1 MNEFTL
7 YFVEEIDKTIVYDFN
22 GIRSI
27 ASNYKKILNRVCEKE
42 LITLKGRIE
51 VIAKIVNRS
60 NNVPLYINDRLL
72 FFKIR
77 AINNIWINYFNILE
91 YQNKNG
97 KTILISKH
105 GETLLI
111 NEQMKYFKE
120 IIKTVEKIT
129 FYAQK

>member
-7 YFVEEIDKTIVYDFN
+7 YFIEEIDKTIVYGFN
-22 GIRSI
+22 GVRSI

-42 LITLKGRIE
+42 LITLKGRLE
-51 VIAKIVNRS
+51 VTAKIVNKR
-60 NNVPLYINDRLL
+60 NNIPLYINDKLL

-77 AINNIWINYFNILE
+77 ETNNIWINYFNVLE
-91 YQNKNG
+91 YQSKSG
-97 KTILISKH
+97 KTVIIFKN

-111 NEQMKYFKE
+111 NKKMKYFKE
-120 IIKTVEKIT
+120 IIKTVKKIT